1 MWVRLLLLSFLAPLG
16 AMGCTESPDSDPAPG
31 TCDSEVFRI
40 SAVHLPHTGG
50 EAADLG
56 FDLDGDRVIDNQ
68 LGALTAALA
77 AIYPAWDPETWLSD
91 RLAEGD
97 VQWLARIDSC
107 EGSPAWSA
115 RLMRAEDADADGR
128 PEILDDGVPASG
140 DGTIALGGIA
150 LVPVGYFA
158 DGGGIAVSAAWED
171 APAFHISTRDAA
183 AGLQLTL
190 GLAVPLGDAA
200 LAPAA
205 AFLTAELARGSLF
218 ARTLDTNG
226 DDIISV
232 AELRASPAITTL
244 LAADIDTDGDAIA
257 DAISIGFSATAVPVR
272 LDD

>member
-1 MWVRLLLLSFLAPLG
+1 MWVRLLLLSSLL
-16 AMGCTESPDSDPAPG
+16 MGCTESPDTEPAPG
-31 TCDSEVFRI
+31 TCDSEFFRI

-56 FDLDGDRVIDNQ
+56 FDLDGDRMIDNQ

-77 AIYPAWDPETWLSD
+77 AIYPAWDPETWLGE
-91 RLAEGD
+91 RLESGD
-97 VQWLARIDSC
+97 VQWLARIDRC

-115 RLMRAEDADADGR
+115 RLVRADDADGDGR
-128 PEILDDGVPASG
+128 PEILDDGLPATG

-158 DGGGIAVSAAWED
+158 DGGGMAESAAWED
-171 APAFHISTRDAA
+171 APSFHISTRDASS
-183 AGLQLTL
+183 GLMLTL
-190 GLAVPLGDAA
+190 GLAVPLGDEA

-218 ARTLDTNG
+218 ARTLDTNSDG
-226 DDIISV
+226 VITV
-232 AELRASPAITTL
+232 TELRASPAITTL
-244 LAADIDTDGDAIA
+244 LAADIDTDGDTMM